1 MPVFGTHVQ
10 SGEMERIE
18 NEAAKMG
25 VTKSQYLRY
34 LMKLEQN
41 IDAKVREI
49 ISGFTQALEMSPSDF
64 ISTVIIDFGA
74 RNESYDLSSLTPDDS
89 MIPFI
94 VEEESGKQ
102 VKGKTLYDYLLRRYL
117 VSMLKDDMEKLKDCL
132 VTYEMRNTKPYDT
145 IN

>member
-34 LMKLEQN
+34 LMKLESQLEP
-41 IDAKVREI
+41 KVKETI
-49 ISGFTQALEMSPSDF
+49 GNFCQILEMSPTDF
-64 ISTVIIDFGA
+64 ISTVILDFGA
-74 RNESYDLSSLTPDDS
+74 RNESYDLADLKPADN
-89 MIPFI
+89 MIPFLN
-94 VEEESGKQ
+94 EKESGKP
-102 VKGKTLYDYLLRRYL
+102 VKGETLYNYLARRYL
-117 VSMLKDDMEKLKDCL
+117 VSMLGNNQDKLKDAL
-132 VTYEMRNTKPYDT
+132 VEFEMRHTAPYV